1 MEWDDLR
8 YVLALARGRTLSVA
22 ARKLGV
28 SHSTVGRRLR
38 AIEKRLGVRLFDQK
52 PDAFTT
58 TASGQDLVEV
68 AEKVEAQ
75 VLSLEGRV
83 LGRDEQL
90 EGKLRVSAMDLL
102 FRRHAPDFASFI
114 TKYPGVE
121 LTVTASDDPVSLTK
135 READVA
141 LRLTNAPP
149 EYLVGR
155 RLERVDFAVYG
166 SRRLVKKLG
175 PKARYDD
182 FPWLHWDERLNP
194 RWLDGWL
201 AKHAPKAKL
210 AMRIDMSSVVFRD
223 AIARGIGVHFLACFE
238 GDADPALARIGPIHR
253 EFSRDVWLLTLP
265 ELRTTSRVRAFMAHL
280 TSAGARGR

>member
-8 YVLALARGRTLSVA
+8 YVLAIARGKTLSDA
-22 ARKLGV
+22 AQKLGV

-38 AIEKRLGVRLFDQK
+38 AIEKQLGVRLFDQK

-58 TASGQDLVEV
+58 TTSGQDIVEV

-90 EGKLRVSAMDLL
+90 EGKLRVSVMDLL
-102 FRRHAPDFASFI
+102 FRRHAPQFESFI
-114 TKYPGVE
+114 AKYPGVE
-121 LTVTASDDPVSLTK
+121 LTVVASDDVVSLTK

-141 LRLTNAPP
+141 LRLTNSPP

-155 RLERVDFAVYG
+155 KLERVDFAIYG
-166 SRRLVKKLG
+166 SKRLVKKLG
-175 PKARYDD
+175 PKAKLDD
-182 FPWLHWDERLNP
+182 FPWLNWDERMTP

-201 AKHAPKAKL
+201 AKNAPKAKT
-210 AMRIDMSSVVFRD
+210 AMRMDMSSVVFRS
-223 AIARGIGVHFLACFE
+223 AITQGIGVHFLATFE
-238 GDADPALARIGPIHR
+238 GDSDPTLERIGPIHR
-253 EFSRDVWLLTLP
+253 EFGRDVWLLTLP
-265 ELRTTSRVRAFMAHL
+265 ELRTTSRVRAFMSHF
-280 TSAGARGR
+280 TSAGARDR